1 MNIRDLFEAFIA
13 SLTALFEGIFTH
25 ADARDRKIAELEHTV
40 QLQDQRIAALES
52 AVAHG
57 LTEARKSEIV
67 PEPQK
72 FTEEDDLPWET
83 LAEPTEEDDLPPW
96 EDAPT
101 AIPVPPMPETGADTD
116 GDIIVPAMPG
126 TGADTDGDVT
136 IPPMPET
143 GGDDSIVI
151 PSMPETGVDSG
162 IAIPAMPETEDEP
175 ESLET
180 DIVRFYKDKGGHNR
194 EVCPNWDMSVPD
206 LIVTY
211 LEGGWHWSLETRP
224 TKAEAAALAQCDY
237 NATKDSGRANSK
249 ANNVWTSLAK
259 QKLFPPERWWQL
271 AKAMH
276 EAYRFEYGAWTKAGE
291 PEPTAE
297 PAPAVEPKPIAPAA
311 PAVDKL
317 WNPKAGVV
325 YRDTIRGAA
334 TWTTCWGTLPN
345 GLEMTNIAQA
355 VLVMELEH
363 LQFHNKAVEWCDRSG
378 PRKTDMFRGE
388 KVNDALAALHK
399 WVRKN
404 GSDEQKRL
412 YKGCKARCD
421 AFVLDALRI
430 KYMTGKNAAMT
441 AALLATGDRCIMSPG
456 EQDKYGPEIKR
467 IDEQLMLIRAEL
479 RAELGC

>member
-1 MNIRDLFEAFIA
+1 MTIRDLFEAFIA
-13 SLTALFEGIFTH
+13 SLTALFEGIFTR
-25 ADARDRKIAELEHTV
+25 ADARDRKIAELE
-40 QLQDQRIAALES
+40 QRIAALES
-52 AVAHG
+52 AFAAGHVHEGAG
-57 LTEARKSEIV
+57 V
-67 PEPQK
+67 PEPQE
-72 FTEEDDLPWET
+72 TSEEDNLPWEDAPAKP
-83 LAEPTEEDDLPPW
+83 AEADNLPPW
-96 EDAPT
+96 EDAPMP
-101 AIPVPPMPETGADTD
+101 IPVPPMPEIGNDSIVIPSMPETGADTD
-116 GDIIVPAMPG
+116 GDIIIPSMPG
-126 TGADTDGDVT
+126 TGVDTDGDVA
-136 IPPMPET
+136 
-143 GGDDSIVI
+143 I
-151 PSMPETGVDSG
+151 PS
-162 IAIPAMPETEDEP
+162 MPETEDEP
-175 ESLET
+175 ESLEA
-180 DIVRFYKDKGGHNR
+180 DIVRFYKKQGGLNR
-194 EVCPNWDMSVPD
+194 ETCPNWDMSVPD

-224 TKAEAAALAQCDY
+224 TKAEAADLAQHDY
-237 NATKDSGRANSK
+237 AITKDSGCANSK
-249 ANNVWTSLAK
+249 TNNVWTMLAR
-259 QKLFPPERWWQL
+259 QKLFPPERWWKL

-276 EAYRFEYGAWTKAGE
+276 DAYGFVYGKWTKAGE

-297 PAPAVEPKPIAPAA
+297 PAPAVSPKPVAPAA
-311 PAVDKL
+311 SAVDRL

-363 LQFHNKAVEWCDRSG
+363 LQFHDKAVEWCDRSG
-378 PRKTDMFRGE
+378 RRKTDMFRGE
-388 KVNDALAALHK
+388 KANDALAALHK

-412 YKGCKARCD
+412 YKGARARCD

-456 EQDKYGPEIKR
+456 EPDKYGPEIKR